1 MSEGASFIS
10 INPSTLDDSSV
21 WSYADLRSLCKAVKL
36 KGNGK
41 RDELVQRLQSWH
53 KLRLTKGV
61 AGLAALQ
68 GSESPSEMKKWLSM
82 NVEGSNFALLSQNV
96 VARANS
102 PQFNNSNNDNNDNN
116 YGAGG
121 AKRSGGK
128 RGAKKSASDTQNLSP
143 NCSAAAASPARAS
156 RRQSVDGGY
165 CGSNKLQYQ
174 HTQQQPSSAQK
185 RRTSLLNGVDLSNS
199 HETLAVSPTLLKP
212 LHMLPGESKGLDVT
226 PGKSILKR
234 NTERERE
241 EHGSA
246 SKITFSPF
254 NGTKVIPHRRAPQ
267 ATGKS
272 FWQDEDD
279 DVIMEEEEEFE
290 DDPEELK
297 GLDENYVDAEAARN
311 AEQNTMLAEDD
322 DESSDGS
329 TNQELWERAF

>member
-10 INPSTLDDSSV
+10 INPSTLDDSSL

-96 VARANS
+96 VARATS
-102 PQFNNSNNDNNDNN
+102 PQFNNNNHDNN

-143 NCSAAAASPARAS
+143 NCSVAGASPARAS
-156 RRQSVDGGY
+156 RRQSVGGDN
-165 CGSNKLQYQ
+165 GSNKLQQ
-174 HTQQQPSSAQK
+174 QAQQPSSAQK
-185 RRTSLLNGVDLSNS
+185 RRTSLLNGVDLSNT

-272 FWQDEDD
+272 FWQEEDD